1 MKRLPSYLIIL
12 LLGVVFFSCKNSVY
26 KGFDKMENGA
36 YMHFYDVN
44 KQGDMPL
51 IGDVVVVDIKQIM
64 GDSLFYSS
72 SYEDNGTIE
81 FEVTES
87 SFVGDMM
94 AGLLN
99 MHVNDSATVVYL
111 LDSMCINVLGMDE
124 VPSYLIAGTPIY
136 VDMRLKDIIPAEVIE
151 AQRQNELQI
160 MKQNDEDRLA
170 MYYSDVNNKITKDGL
185 IILNVKGKGR
195 GAKEGDILMINF
207 NMITLEGDTLLDLFN
222 REPVA
227 VRCGDVELGEGFA
240 EAMKYVPEGGEAHF
254 VIPSSLAFDSVGL
267 NTSILPYTSFVLN
280 VKNTRILTQK
290 EYEEEQ
296 RQLYEAQE
304 AENLKRLEEEPARIE
319 KFVKDHN
326 VNVAPSATGVY
337 YLEIKPGNGAAV
349 EAGDLVAI
357 HYNLYNLD
365 DKLIESSYEVEPLQF
380 VYGNDEM
387 VPGIEEALG
396 HMRVGGK
403 STIIVPSV
411 MGFGDIA
418 IDKDLPANSAVVFD
432 IELIDVQKLH

>member
-51 IGDVVVVDIKQIM
+51 IGDVVVVDIKQTM

-403 STIIVPSV
+403 STIIVPSA